1 MPSSVL
7 PATGAEISLGRVNKA
22 YTNLAY
28 GTANNSLASLG
39 TQIGISSGLQ
49 VNLSASFGGRTAP
62 FNYYSDTVD
71 PIVVF
76 PGKIICTKLYELG
89 LIGKNIYEADQAFG
103 VRLVKERPDMYN
115 GYIAC
120 AKIVVEWMDGRGPKM
135 IPWMTDEEFS
145 VAVRKWSITWA
156 QDIATPWAEELA
168 YHMGKL
174 EKSNL
179 PGRMIMAV
187 GLPICKA
194 VGVWRRWFG
203 ASKKPPGFFKGLML
217 IPVFI
222 MFKLVAELGR
232 LIERKQ
238 NVQYTNNH

>member
-1 MPSSVL
+1 MATSVL
-7 PATGAEISLGRVNKA
+7 PVTGSLISLGRVNKA
-22 YTNLAY
+22 YFNQVY
-28 GTANNSLASLG
+28 GTANNSLVTQG

-49 VNLSASFGGRTAP
+49 VSLSASFGGRIAP

-71 PIVVF
+71 SIIIGP
-76 PGKIICTKLYELG
+76 KIICTKLYELG

-103 VRLVKERPDMYN
+103 VKLVKERPDMYN

-145 VAVRKWSITWA
+145 VAVQKWSITWA

-179 PGRMIMAV
+179 PGRMIMSV

-194 VGVWRRWFG
+194 VGVWQRWFG
-203 ASKKPPGFFKGLML
+203 PSKKPAGFFKGLML
-217 IPVFI
+217 IPVFV

-238 NVQYTNNH
+238 NVQHTNNH

>member
-1 MPSSVL
+1 MPASVL
-7 PATGAEISLGRVNKA
+7 PATGSLISLGRVNKA
-22 YTNLAY
+22 YKNQAY
-28 GTANNSLASLG
+28 PTANSSLASQG
-39 TQIGISSGLQ
+39 TFIGIVSGNR
-49 VNLSASFGGRTAP
+49 VSLSASFGGRTAP
-62 FNYYSDTVD
+62 YNYYSDTVD
-71 PIVVF
+71 VIFSP
-76 PGKIICTKLYELG
+76 KIICTKLYELG
-89 LIGKNIYEADQAFG
+89 LIEKNIYEADQAFG
-103 VRLVKERPDMYN
+103 VKLVKERPDMYN

-156 QDIATPWAEELA
+156 QDIATPWAKELA

-194 VGVWRRWFG
+194 VGVWQRWFG
-203 ASKKPPGFFKGLML
+203 PSKKPAGFFKGLML

-232 LIERKQ
+232 LIERK
-238 NVQYTNNH
+238 